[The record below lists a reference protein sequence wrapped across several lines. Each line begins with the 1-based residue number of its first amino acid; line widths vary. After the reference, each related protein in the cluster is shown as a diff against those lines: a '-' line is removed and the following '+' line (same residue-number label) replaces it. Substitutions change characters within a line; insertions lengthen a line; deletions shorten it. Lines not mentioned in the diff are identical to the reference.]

1 MLFDMR
7 ADEEAAF
14 QAAQSE
20 LSELE
25 QRLLQRPSHRE
36 PEDETRAMLRL
47 LETQTPC
54 SKLRLSKRWT
64 SPG

>member
-14 QAAQSE
+14 LAAKTE

-25 QRLLQRPSHRE
+25 QRLLGHA
-36 PEDETRAMLRL
+36 TRSAA
-47 LETQTPC
+47 
-54 SKLRLSKRWT
+54 SKSASR
-64 SPG
+64 